1 MNFAKIQIS
10 WGYWLARRAIRN
22 RVKKDN
28 DHYFE
33 LMEKNGV
40 QVRRLDA
47 EQRAQ
52 VDEIYSQYRHLRSGR
67 YTYDTH
73 ELVYSATGVFEPTVM
88 PETFFRLLVNPRMNL
103 RIYVDSWKDK
113 NYFETYLPNA
123 RFPKCILRNISGHY
137 YDASY
142 NMLTEKEADAKLRG
156 FGEYIV
162 KPSLDSGFG
171 NHVQKMTG
179 GLADVVKIFKYNFIV
194 QEVFRQSAEMA
205 AFNESSVNVVRLMTL
220 FIHDRPEVLMA
231 GLRVG
236 NVGALT
242 DYSPTKDGTGNA
254 ILGVTDDGVIRD
266 VGYQTCGKAVKQ
278 CTNGY
283 VFGGKR
289 IPNYK
294 GMCELALKCHERMP
308 MCRFVAWDM
317 VVAEDGEPAIMEYNL
332 MRPGILYYQWVNGP
346 LFGKDVDKLLETI
359 DKLIS

>member
-1 MNFAKIQIS
+1 MNFAKIQKS
-10 WGYWLARRAIRN
+10 WGYWMERRAVLK

-33 LMEKNGV
+33 LMAKHGV

-47 EQRAQ
+47 SQRAQ
-52 VDEIYSQYRHLRSGR
+52 VDEIYRQYHHLRAGR

-88 PETFFRLLVNPRMNL
+88 PETFFRLLINPRMNMSVFV
-103 RIYVDSWKDK
+103 YSWKDK

-142 NMLTEKEADAKLRG
+142 NMLTEKEADAKLRDA
-156 FGEYIV
+156 GEYIV
-162 KPSLDSGFG
+162 KPSLATGFG
-171 NHVQKMTG
+171 KHIQKMTG
-179 GLADVVKIFKYNFIV
+179 GLQDVVKIMDVDFIV
-194 QEVFRQSAEMA
+194 QEVFKQNAEMA

-220 FIHDRPEVLMA
+220 FIHDKPEVLMA
-231 GLRVG
+231 GFRVG

-242 DYSPTKDGTGNA
+242 DYSPTKDGTGNV
-254 ILGVTDDGVIRD
+254 ILGVTDDGMIRET
-266 VGYQTCGKAVKQ
+266 GYQPCGKAVTQ
-278 CTNGY
+278 CTNGF

-289 IPNYK
+289 IPNYD
-294 GMCELALKCHERMP
+294 GICRLALKCHERMP

-317 VVAEDGEPAIMEYNL
+317 VVAEDGEPVIMEYNL

-346 LFGKDVDKLLETI
+346 LFGKDVNKLYETI
-359 DKLIS
+359 DKLIY